1 MMFLFS
7 AAAALVP
14 MPGGV
19 PAVPS
24 RVPEPAAV
32 LKGGDATLTKP
43 KISGDADANRVAK
56 QQYIV
61 DRSKGATTF
70 RSTRA
75 TTADEVRTPTLAA
88 VSGQQRMVGWGLG
101 CARAAASAKGCACT
115 RGEVG

>member
-1 MMFLFS
+1 MMFLLS

-32 LKGGDATLTKP
+32 LKSGDATLTKL

-56 QQYIV
+56 QQFSEIASANYHV
-61 DRSKGATTF
+61 Y
-70 RSTRA
+70 A
-75 TTADEVRTPTLAA
+75 TTADEVCTPTLAELR
-88 VSGQQRMVGWGLG
+88 Q
-101 CARAAASAKGCACT
+101 K
-115 RGEVG
+115 E